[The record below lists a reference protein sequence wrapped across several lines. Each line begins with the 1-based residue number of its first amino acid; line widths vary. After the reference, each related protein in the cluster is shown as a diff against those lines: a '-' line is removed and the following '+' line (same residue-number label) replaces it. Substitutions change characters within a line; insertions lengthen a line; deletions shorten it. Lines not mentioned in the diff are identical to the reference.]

1 MDHLYVYIVSLGCPK
16 NRIDTEHMLGELA
29 ASNAAIVDEPGDA
42 DVIIVNTC
50 GFINDAKQ
58 ESIDTILEMAAYKK
72 RGTSALIVTGCLAQ
86 RYAAELQD
94 ELPEVDAFLG
104 VSSYSRIRDAI
115 QSVLDGKK
123 YLSCDRVDGDIVGR
137 VLTTPPHLA
146 YVRIADGCSNHCSYC
161 AIPMIRGPLVSRGMK
176 SILSEL
182 SDLRAG
188 GVSEAVL
195 IAQDSTRYGEDTGRR
210 LLAELVNEAADIMQG
225 GWLRLLYC
233 YPDGV
238 TDDIVD
244 TVLRHGNVCRYMDV
258 PMQHFSDDVLR
269 RMNRRQTKDDSVR
282 LVHRLHDAGFVVR
295 TSLIVGFPGETES
308 DFHTMMACVGDL
320 RFDRLGVFRYSVEE
334 GTPAAAMPGQVPDD
348 IKMQRYEQ
356 VMALQEGISQQIC
369 SAQLGR
375 RVRVIVD
382 GFDEETGMTVG
393 RTMGQAPQ
401 IDGVTY
407 ISLPVRNL
415 HNADGKKVLTPG
427 AFHDVLI
434 KDAYEYDL
442 LGEIE

>member
-16 NRIDTEHMLGELA
+16 NRVDTEHMLGELA

-58 ESIDTILEMAAYKK
+58 ESIDTIIEMSEYKK
-72 RGTSALIVTGCLAQ
+72 KGASALIVTGCLAQ
-86 RYAAELQD
+86 RYADELQG

-115 QSVLDGKK
+115 QTVLGGNK
-123 YLSCDRVDGDIVGR
+123 YLSCERIDDDIVGR
-137 VLTTPPHLA
+137 VLTTPAHLA
-146 YVRIADGCSNHCSYC
+146 YVRIADGCSNYCSYC
-161 AIPMIRGPLVSRGMK
+161 AIPMIRGPLKSRSMK

-182 SDLRAG
+182 SDLRAA

-195 IAQDSTRYGEDTGRR
+195 IAQDTTRYGEDLGRR
-210 LLAELVNEAADIMQG
+210 ALAELIDEAADIMQG

-233 YPDGV
+233 YPDGM
-238 TDDIVD
+238 TDDIIDVM
-244 TVLRHGNVCRYMDV
+244 VRRGNVCRYMDI
-258 PMQHFSDDVLR
+258 PMQHFSNDVLH
-269 RMNRRQTKDDSVR
+269 RMNRRQTQQDSVA
-282 LVHRLHDAGFVVR
+282 LAHRLHDAGFVLR
-295 TSLIVGFPGETES
+295 TSLIVGFPGETPH
-308 DFHTMMACVGDL
+308 DFDTLMACVADL
-320 RFDRLGVFRYSVEE
+320 RFERLGVFRYSVEE
-334 GTPAAAMPGQVPDD
+334 GTPAAAMPNQIPDD
-348 IKMQRYEQ
+348 IKMQRYQQ

-375 RVRVIVD
+375 KRRVIID
-382 GFDEETGMTVG
+382 GTDEETGMAVG

-401 IDGVTY
+401 IDGITY
-407 ISLPVRNL
+407 ISVPEHDLSA
-415 HNADGKKVLTPG
+415 ADAKKVLTPG

-442 LGEIE
+442 LGEIQ